1 MKNKLRL
8 TERNLINLIK
18 KIISEQT
25 PEEIAAQYGR
35 DVNLNLL
42 PNYATAQPGT
52 QPTTQPTAQLV
63 TQPTAQPVAQRQV
76 ACPTGYRQKTQGPYG
91 LCDQSPAIQKLQKQ
105 FNITPDGK
113 LGPMTLKFIRE
124 MLGDPKKTQ
133 ITDEEI
139 NTYIKQSTPDAV
151 GATNAQTTTNQ
162 QLSTGGLVLKI
173 NKNTKSLGVINQ
185 AYTKGGKI
193 ILTNNKGDEIYDT
206 TCQLLTTKPAKF
218 NSLSPQSIGYVQSI
232 NNQSDNGIVN
242 SIYNYFCK
250 NTNRIDVTKAINDD
264 LNNPSVGLKKTYP
277 TIKLRGTRFI
287 AEKNKNSIW
296 IKNEN
301 NETLFFTACGQNLD
315 NGFFKFNFNI
325 SKELQTANLAV
336 KLSFTKAA
344 VQNLCP
350 KKA

>member
-1 MKNKLRL
+1 MKNKLQL
-8 TERNLINLIK
+8 SENNLISLIK
-18 KIISEQT
+18 RVLLEQDDMDT
-25 PEEIAAQYGR
+25 PES
-35 DVNLNLL
+35 L
-42 PNYATAQPGT
+42 
-52 QPTTQPTAQLV
+52 
-63 TQPTAQPVAQRQV
+63 AQRQQQTASQQQQTV
-76 ACPTGYRQKTQGPYG
+76 SQQQQPATTQQQSVNYCEYGYQKVDKGPYFV
-91 LCDQSPAIQKLQKQ
+91 CSESENIKPLQQALKV
-105 FNITPDGK
+105 NPDGK
-113 LGPMTLKFIRE
+113 FGTNTLRAVFAKF
-124 MLGDPKKTQ
+124 KK
-133 ITDEEI
+133 ISVTDDD
-139 NTYIKQSTPDAV
+139 IKTIAPNAKTPLAN
-151 GATNAQTTTNQ
+151 AAPNAQTTTNQ

-185 AYTKGGKI
+185 ASTKGGKI
-193 ILTNNKGDEIYDT
+193 ILTNNKGDGIYDT

-218 NSLSPQSIGYVQSI
+218 NSLSQQSIGYVQSI
-232 NNQSDNGIVN
+232 NDQGDNGIVT

-264 LNNPSVGLKKTYP
+264 LNGLKKTYS

-336 KLSFTKAA
+336 KLRFTKAA

>member
-8 TERNLINLIK
+8 TEVNLISLIK
-18 KIISEQT
+18 RVLLEQT
-25 PEEIAAQYGR
+25 TQNNKPAYSGMGDDDISYLQQQQ
-35 DVNLNLL
+35 
-42 PNYATAQPGT
+42 TASQQQQTVSQQQPA
-52 QPTTQPTAQLV
+52 TTQQQSV
-63 TQPTAQPVAQRQV
+63 NY
-76 ACPTGYRQKTQGPYG
+76 CEYGYQKVDKGPYFV
-91 LCDQSPAIQKLQKQ
+91 CSESENIKPLQQALKV
-105 FNITPDGK
+105 NPDGK
-113 LGPMTLKFIRE
+113 FGTNTLRAVFAKF
-124 MLGDPKKTQ
+124 KK
-133 ITDEEI
+133 ISVTDDD
-139 NTYIKQSTPDAV
+139 IKTIAPNAKTPLAN
-151 GATNAQTTTNQ
+151 AAPNAQTTTNQ

-193 ILTNNKGDEIYDT
+193 ILTNNKGDGIYDT

-218 NSLSPQSIGYVQSI
+218 NSLSQQSIGYVQSI
-232 NNQSDNGIVN
+232 NDQGDNGIVT

-250 NTNRIDVTKAINDD
+250 NTNRIDVTKVINDD
-264 LNNPSVGLKKTYP
+264 LNNPNFGLKTTYP

-325 SKELQTANLAV
+325 SKELQTAKLAV
-336 KLSFTKAA
+336 KLIFTKAA

>member
-1 MKNKLRL
+1 MKNKLQL
-8 TERNLINLIK
+8 SENNLISLIK
-18 KIISEQT
+18 RVLLEQDDMDT
-25 PEEIAAQYGR
+25 PES
-35 DVNLNLL
+35 L
-42 PNYATAQPGT
+42 
-52 QPTTQPTAQLV
+52 
-63 TQPTAQPVAQRQV
+63 AQRQQQTASQQQLTV
-76 ACPTGYRQKTQGPYG
+76 SQQQQPATTQQQSVNYCEYGYQKVDKGPYFV
-91 LCDQSPAIQKLQKQ
+91 CSESENIKPLQQALKV
-105 FNITPDGK
+105 NPDGK
-113 LGPMTLKFIRE
+113 FGTNTLRAVFAKF
-124 MLGDPKKTQ
+124 KK
-133 ITDEEI
+133 ISVTDDD
-139 NTYIKQSTPDAV
+139 IKTIAPNAKTPLAN
-151 GATNAQTTTNQ
+151 AAPTAQTTTNQ

-193 ILTNNKGDEIYDT
+193 ILTNNKGNAIYDT

-218 NSLSPQSIGYVQSI
+218 NSLSQQSIGYVQSI
-232 NNQSDNGIVN
+232 NDQGDNGIVT

-250 NTNRIDVTKAINDD
+250 NTNRIDVTKVINDD
-264 LNNPSVGLKKTYP
+264 LNNPNFGLKKTYP

-325 SKELQTANLAV
+325 SKELQTAKLAV
-336 KLSFTKAA
+336 KLRFTKAA

>member
-8 TERNLINLIK
+8 SENNLISLIK
-18 KIISEQT
+18 RVLLEQDDMDT
-25 PEEIAAQYGR
+25 PET
-35 DVNLNLL
+35 L
-42 PNYATAQPGT
+42 
-52 QPTTQPTAQLV
+52 
-63 TQPTAQPVAQRQV
+63 AQRQQQTV
-76 ACPTGYRQKTQGPYG
+76 SQQQPAAATQQQSANYCPYGYQKVDSGPYFV
-91 LCDQSPAIQKLQKQ
+91 CSESENIKLLQQALKV
-105 FNITPDGK
+105 NPDGK
-113 LGPMTLKFIRE
+113 FGTNTLRAVFAKFGKISVTD
-124 MLGDPKKTQ
+124 GDIKT
-133 ITDEEI
+133 IAP
-139 NTYIKQSTPDAV
+139 NAKTPPAS
-151 GATNAQTTTNQ
+151 AAPNAQTTTNQ

-173 NKNTKSLGVINQ
+173 NQNTQSLGVINQ

>member
-1 MKNKLRL
+1 MKNKLQL
-8 TERNLINLIK
+8 SENNLISLIK
-18 KIISEQT
+18 RVLLEQDDMDT
-25 PEEIAAQYGR
+25 PES
-35 DVNLNLL
+35 L
-42 PNYATAQPGT
+42 
-52 QPTTQPTAQLV
+52 
-63 TQPTAQPVAQRQV
+63 AQRQQQTASQQQQTV
-76 ACPTGYRQKTQGPYG
+76 SQQQQPATTQQQSVNYCEYGYQKVDKGPYFV
-91 LCDQSPAIQKLQKQ
+91 CSESENIKPLQQALKV
-105 FNITPDGK
+105 NPDGK
-113 LGPMTLKFIRE
+113 FGTNTLRAVFAKF
-124 MLGDPKKTQ
+124 KK
-133 ITDEEI
+133 ISVTDDD
-139 NTYIKQSTPDAV
+139 IKTIAPNAKTPLAN
-151 GATNAQTTTNQ
+151 AAPNAQTTTNQ

-193 ILTNNKGDEIYDT
+193 ILTNNKGDGIYDT

-218 NSLSPQSIGYVQSI
+218 NSLSQQSIGYVQSI
-232 NNQSDNGIVN
+232 NDQGDNGIVT

-250 NTNRIDVTKAINDD
+250 NTNRIDVTKVINDD
-264 LNNPSVGLKKTYP
+264 LNNPNFGLKKTYP

-325 SKELQTANLAV
+325 SKELQTAKLAV
-336 KLSFTKAA
+336 KLRFTKAA

>member
-1 MKNKLRL
+1 MKNKLQL
-8 TERNLINLIK
+8 SENNLISLIK
-18 KIISEQT
+18 RVLLEQDDMDT
-25 PEEIAAQYGR
+25 PES
-35 DVNLNLL
+35 L
-42 PNYATAQPGT
+42 
-52 QPTTQPTAQLV
+52 
-63 TQPTAQPVAQRQV
+63 AQRQQQTASQQQTV
-76 ACPTGYRQKTQGPYG
+76 SQQQQPATTQQQSVNYCQYGYQKVDKGPYFV
-91 LCDQSPAIQKLQKQ
+91 CSESENIKPLQQALKV
-105 FNITPDGK
+105 NPDGK
-113 LGPMTLKFIRE
+113 FGTNTLRAVFAKF
-124 MLGDPKKTQ
+124 KK
-133 ITDEEI
+133 ISVTDDD
-139 NTYIKQSTPDAV
+139 IKTIAPNAKTPLAN
-151 GATNAQTTTNQ
+151 AAPNAQTTTNQ

-193 ILTNNKGDEIYDT
+193 ILTNNKGDGIYDT

-218 NSLSPQSIGYVQSI
+218 NSLSQQSIGYVQSI
-232 NNQSDNGIVN
+232 NDQGDNGIVT

-250 NTNRIDVTKAINDD
+250 NTNRIDVTKVINDD
-264 LNNPSVGLKKTYP
+264 LNNPSFGLKKTYP

-336 KLSFTKAA
+336 KLRFTKAA

>member
-1 MKNKLRL
+1 MKNKLQL
-8 TERNLINLIK
+8 SENNLISLIK
-18 KIISEQT
+18 RVLLEQDDMDT
-25 PEEIAAQYGR
+25 PES
-35 DVNLNLL
+35 L
-42 PNYATAQPGT
+42 
-52 QPTTQPTAQLV
+52 
-63 TQPTAQPVAQRQV
+63 AQRQQQTASQQQQTV
-76 ACPTGYRQKTQGPYG
+76 SQQQQPATTQQQSVNYCEYGYQKVDKGPYFV
-91 LCDQSPAIQKLQKQ
+91 CSESENIKPLQQALKV
-105 FNITPDGK
+105 NPDGK
-113 LGPMTLKFIRE
+113 FGTNTLRAVFAKF
-124 MLGDPKKTQ
+124 KK
-133 ITDEEI
+133 ISVTDDD
-139 NTYIKQSTPDAV
+139 IKTIAPNAKTPLAN
-151 GATNAQTTTNQ
+151 AAPNAQTTTNQ

-193 ILTNNKGDEIYDT
+193 ILTNNKGDGIYDT

-218 NSLSPQSIGYVQSI
+218 NSLSQQSIGYVQSI
-232 NNQSDNGIVN
+232 NDQGDNGIVT

-250 NTNRIDVTKAINDD
+250 NTNRIDVTKVINDD
-264 LNNPSVGLKKTYP
+264 LNNPNFGLKKTYP

-301 NETLFFTACGQNLD
+301 NETLFFTECGQNLD

-325 SKELQTANLAV
+325 SKELQTAKLAV
-336 KLSFTKAA
+336 KLRFTKAA

>member
-1 MKNKLRL
+1 MKNKLHL
-8 TERNLINLIK
+8 SENNLILLIK
-18 KIISEQT
+18 RVLLEQDDMDT
-25 PEEIAAQYGR
+25 PES
-35 DVNLNLL
+35 L
-42 PNYATAQPGT
+42 
-52 QPTTQPTAQLV
+52 
-63 TQPTAQPVAQRQV
+63 AQRQQQTAPQQQTV
-76 ACPTGYRQKTQGPYG
+76 SQQQQPAAAAQQQSANYCPYGYQKVDSGPYFV
-91 LCDQSPAIQKLQKQ
+91 CSESEKIKPLQQALKV
-105 FNITPDGK
+105 NPDGK
-113 LGPMTLKFIRE
+113 FGTNTLQAVFAKFNKISVT
-124 MLGDPKKTQ
+124 DDDIKSIAPNAKTPP
-133 ITDEEI
+133 T
-139 NTYIKQSTPDAV
+139 SAV
-151 GATNAQTTTNQ
+151 PNAQTTTNQ
-162 QLSTGGLVLKI
+162 QLSTGGLVLNI
-173 NKNTKSLGVINQ
+173 NQNITSLGVINQ

-193 ILTNNKGDEIYDT
+193 ILTDNKGDEIYDT

-232 NNQSDNGIVN
+232 NNQSDNGTVN

-250 NTNRIDVTKAINDD
+250 NTNRIDVTKAINGD

-301 NETLFFTACGQNLD
+301 NETLFFTECGQNLD

-336 KLSFTKAA
+336 KLRFTKAA